1 MGTGKMDF
9 LVSLWRF
16 RAMRDTKK
24 STFPVPTGSLAQLPE
39 GNGTGCRNI
48 Q

>member
-24 STFPVPTGSLAQLPE
+24 STFPVPTGTSPAGIFSKVLV
-39 GNGTGCRNI
+39 
-48 Q
+48 